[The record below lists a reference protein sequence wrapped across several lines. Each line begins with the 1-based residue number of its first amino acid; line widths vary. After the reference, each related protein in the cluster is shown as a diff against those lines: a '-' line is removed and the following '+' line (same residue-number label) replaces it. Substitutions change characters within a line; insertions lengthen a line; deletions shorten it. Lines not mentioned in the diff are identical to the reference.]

1 MGPNDQLRQVAEQLV
16 KGCREGR
23 ERENLDKLYAKDAT
37 SIEAYSGQEMSREVH
52 GLDAIHK
59 KHDWWESTMEELESD
74 TIGPFYH
81 GDDRF
86 SVLFNARAKNKDTGE
101 VMEMQ
106 ETAVYHVEGG
116 KIVREEFF
124 YAM

>member
-16 KGCREGR
+16 KGCREGK
-23 ERENLDKLYAKDAT
+23 ERENLDKLYAEDAT
-37 SIEAYSGQEMSREVH
+37 SVEAYAGPEMGREVQ
-52 GLDAIHK
+52 GLKAIHQ
-59 KHDWWESTMEELESD
+59 KHDWWESTMEELESS
-74 TIGPFYH
+74 TTGPFYH

-86 SVLFNARAKNKDTGE
+86 SVLFNAKAKNKDTGE
-101 VMEMQ
+101 VMDMQ
-106 ETAVYHVEGG
+106 ETATYHVKDG

>member
-16 KGCREGR
+16 KGCRENR
-23 ERENLDKLYAKDAT
+23 ERENLDTLYAKDAV
-37 SIEAYSGQEMSREVH
+37 SIEAYGGPEMGRETK
-52 GLDAIHK
+52 GLDGIHK
-59 KHDWWESTMEELESD
+59 KHDWWESTMEQLESS
-74 TIGPFYH
+74 TVGPFFH

-86 SVLFNARAKNKDTGE
+86 SVVFTGKAKNKETGE
-101 VMEMQ
+101 VMDMQ
-106 ETAVYHVEGG
+106 ETATYHVQDG